1 MKKLFAIIILTALAV
16 RASGQN
22 PDAVITYG
30 AELDHSGG
38 YSFVSFG
45 VSVGKRA
52 IPNTHTLILSPVITD
67 GVNEETLPPVII
79 QGGKRAQLAEIRNNW
94 TTGMQSLPLAFSD
107 KALKAGKGEVVR
119 YRNVTDRKP
128 WMDGADLILETIDI
142 SCCDEPV
149 VTKLMLV
156 KGEPASTRQD
166 VLLEET
172 AGLFSD
178 DLQYDVVIEPARE
191 VTVPGT
197 VYIPVVQTGNTGYEV
212 QPDIKFATG
221 HTTIVAEYDSNGD
234 YLRDLIRTI
243 REIQSSGGEIKRIS
257 IAGFTSPEGS
267 KSVNE
272 ALALD
277 RATEVKKYIMRETY
291 LRDELFMI
299 FNGGEDW
306 EGLRQLV
313 SQSDLAEW
321 DTIVDIIDNNF
332 GWDNTR
338 RKSNLMR
345 LNNGRPYRYLLE
357 NVYPKLRRAAYIT
370 IYYDNIR

>member
-1 MKKLFAIIILTALAV
+1 
-16 RASGQN
+16 
-22 PDAVITYG
+22 
-30 AELDHSGG
+30 
-38 YSFVSFG
+38 
-45 VSVGKRA
+45 
-52 IPNTHTLILSPVITD
+52 
-67 GVNEETLPPVII
+67 
-79 QGGKRAQLAEIRNNW
+79 
-94 TTGMQSLPLAFSD
+94 MQSLPLAFSD

-142 SCCDEPV
+142 GCCDEPV

-197 VYIPVVQTGNTGYEV
+197 VYIPVVTAAGLPLVVEADNGDRINFVQTGNTGYEV

-221 HTTIVAEYDSNGD
+221 RTTIVAEYDGNGG

-257 IAGFTSPEGS
+257 IAGFASPEGS
-267 KSVNE
+267 KSANE
-272 ALALD
+272 ALALG

-313 SQSDLAEW
+313 SQSDLAER
-321 DTIVDIIDNNF
+321 DIIVDIIDNNF